1 LKNLEL
7 NKHKQFLI
15 IQTLLNK
22 ASSMNVLVLGAGQ
35 LARMMALAVKP
46 LNINIRAFDVGS
58 GNVVDPLSTNIIF
71 GNLTQGIEFADFITA
86 EFEHIDHQTLALC
99 QASGKLRPSSQ
110 AIKVGGDRRLEK
122 DLLVKCNIA
131 NAKHQIIT
139 TKADF
144 DQALAHLSFPLIL
157 KSALAGYDGKGQ
169 WRLKDTAKAD
179 ETWLD
184 IKAFF
189 DGGEQGV
196 QHAVVAEQMVPFD
209 REVSLVGARDSQGNT
224 VVYPLTENHHT
235 NGVLSVSIATQV
247 NETLQAQAKQV
258 FDSIANELNYVG
270 VLAIEFFQIDEQL
283 LVNEIAPRV
292 HNSGHWTQQ
301 GADTCQ
307 FENHLRAVCN
317 LPLGSTELIRPSA
330 MINIL
335 GEDEVP
341 NAILNVPSTTLHW
354 YGKSKRAGRKMGH
367 INVSGNS
374 EKQLAE
380 RLSLLADI
388 LPEAAFE
395 ELKPY
400 VTGFKNKLS

>member
-1 LKNLEL
+1 
-7 NKHKQFLI
+7 
-15 IQTLLNK
+15 
-22 ASSMNVLVLGAGQ
+22 MNVLVLGAGQ

-58 GNVVDPLSTNIIF
+58 GNVVDPLTTGVIF
-71 GNLTQGIEFADFITA
+71 GNLSQGIEFSDFITA
-86 EFEHIDHQTLALC
+86 EFEHIDHQTLAVC
-99 QASGKLRPSSQ
+99 QASGKLRPNSQ

-122 DLLVKCNIA
+122 DLLIKCKVA
-131 NAKHQIIT
+131 NAQHEIIE

-144 DQALAHLSFPLIL
+144 DQALKTLSFPLIL

-169 WRLKDTAKAD
+169 WRLKNQAQA
-179 ETWLD
+179 EATWLD

-196 QHAVVAEQMVPFD
+196 KHAVVAEQMVPFD
-209 REVSLVGARDSQGNT
+209 REVSLVGVRDSKGNT
-224 VVYPLTENHHT
+224 KVYPLTQNHHS
-235 NGVLSVSIATQV
+235 NGVLSVSIAHHIDKA
-247 NETLQAQAKQV
+247 LQAQAQKV
-258 FDSIANELNYVG
+258 FDSIAQELNYIG
-270 VLAIEFFQIDEQL
+270 VLAIEFFQVGEQL

-317 LPLGSTELIRPSA
+317 LPLGSTELIRPTA

-335 GEDEVP
+335 GEDNVP
-341 NAILNVPSTTLHW
+341 NEVLSVASTRLHW

-374 EKQLAE
+374 EKQLAS
-380 RLSLLADI
+380 RLMDLAEI
-388 LPEAAFE
+388 LPEAAFD

-400 VTGFKNKLS
+400 ITAYQSKLI

>member
-1 LKNLEL
+1 
-7 NKHKQFLI
+7 
-15 IQTLLNK
+15 
-22 ASSMNVLVLGAGQ
+22 MNVLVLGAGQ

-58 GNVVDPLSTNIIF
+58 GNVVDPLSSNIVF
-71 GNLTQGIEFADFITA
+71 GDLTQGIEFADFITA

-110 AIKVGGDRRLEK
+110 AIKIGGDRRLEK
-122 DLLVKCNIA
+122 DLLVKCGVA
-131 NAKHQIIT
+131 NAKHKIIT

-144 DQALAHLSFPLIL
+144 DQALNSLTFPLIL

-169 WRLKDTAKAD
+169 WRLKDQANAE
-179 ETWLD
+179 ETWRD
-184 IKAFF
+184 IKDFF
-189 DGGEQGV
+189 DGGAQGV
-196 QHAVVAEQMVPFD
+196 TNAVVAEQMVPFD
-209 REVSLVGARDSQGNT
+209 REVSLVGARDSLGNT

-235 NGVLSVSIATQV
+235 NGVLSVSIATKV
-247 NETLQAQAKQV
+247 NATLQAQAKQM
-258 FDSIANELNYVG
+258 FDSIANELNYIG
-270 VLAIEFFQIDEQL
+270 VLAIEFFQIGEQL

-307 FENHLRAVCN
+307 FENHLRAVCD
-317 LPLGSTELIRPSA
+317 LPLGSTTLIRPSA

-335 GEDEVP
+335 GEDQVP
-341 NAILNVPSTTLHW
+341 NEILNVASTTLHW

-367 INVSGNS
+367 INVSGNN
-374 EKQLAE
+374 EQELAA
-380 RLSLLADI
+380 RLQLLADI
-388 LPEAAFE
+388 LPEAAFD

-400 VTGFKNKLS
+400 VTAYQNKLS

>member
-1 LKNLEL
+1 
-7 NKHKQFLI
+7 
-15 IQTLLNK
+15 
-22 ASSMNVLVLGAGQ
+22 MNVLVLGAGQ

-58 GNVVDPLSTNIIF
+58 GNVVDPLSTGIIF
-71 GNLTQGIEFADFITA
+71 GDLSQGIEFSDFITA

-99 QASGKLRPSSQ
+99 QASGKLRPDSQ

-122 DLLVKCNIA
+122 DLLIKCKVA
-131 NAKHQIIT
+131 NAQHQIIE

-144 DQALAHLSFPLIL
+144 DQALKTLSLPLIL

-169 WRLKDTAKAD
+169 WRLKDKTQAEA
-179 ETWLD
+179 TWLD

-196 QHAVVAEQMVPFD
+196 KHAVVAEQMVPFD
-209 REVSLVGARDSQGNT
+209 REVSLVGVRDSKGNT
-224 VVYPLTENHHT
+224 KVYPLTQNHHS
-235 NGVLSVSIATQV
+235 NGVLSVSIAHHIDKA
-247 NETLQAQAKQV
+247 LQAQAQKV
-258 FDSIANELNYVG
+258 FDSIAQELNYIG
-270 VLAIEFFQIDEQL
+270 VLAIEFFQVGEQL

-307 FENHLRAVCN
+307 FENHLRAVCD
-317 LPLGSTELIRPSA
+317 LPLGSTELIRPTA

-335 GEDEVP
+335 GEDNVP
-341 NAILNVPSTTLHW
+341 NEVLSVASTRLHW

-374 EKQLAE
+374 EKQLAS
-380 RLSLLADI
+380 RLMDLAEI
-388 LPEAAFE
+388 LPEAAFD

-400 VTGFKNKLS
+400 ITAYQSKLI